1 MSLKDAREKGSMVS
15 GLRWTPLAGKTRLW
29 GTIWTG
35 KDFPLWWL
43 APETRHINFWLQSK
57 GSELHPGLG
66 YLKMITEDRSDIS
79 YLPVFGLLEHYL
91 VFNTSTLILPG
102 FPFIMNC
109 YLLKK
114 FFHLVFH
121 LSNPSFI
128 CVLLVFI
135 PSIDY
140 SILSAEYLI
149 PKYFYLFLI

>member
-1 MSLKDAREKGSMVS
+1 MERGGPQVGRGDKLPGSS
-15 GLRWTPLAGKTRLW
+15 QALEGSRPSPHLSTSPQFWPSHPSTPIPSFLETHVNSQCSFGESEILLTD
-29 GTIWTG
+29 
-35 KDFPLWWL
+35 DF
-43 APETRHINFWLQSK
+43 
-57 GSELHPGLG
+57 
-66 YLKMITEDRSDIS
+66 DRSDIS

-128 CVLLVFI
+128 CVFLIFI